1 MTGID
6 ENARGGRFGA
16 ATPGARPRQ
25 GPSEASFTAPGHQD
39 GRLRARRRLVVTIVG
54 ALAVAGAGY
63 AAGRFLPPG
72 KPPPQLS
79 QLVVTSKELGPGARL
94 TAADLRTVT
103 VHPGSGEPPGAV
115 SPAAAAS
122 LIGLA
127 TKTAVPQGT
136 FLERS
141 LVASSGAVPNSSQA
155 LVGLALKPG
164 MVPAGGLA
172 DGEQVF
178 LVLVRSTSSGVA
190 LRPVRF
196 LSSSVS
202 VWFTQ
207 GPDSSGTTSVSVVVP
222 AARATELAGFAARGE
237 VAVVATGQA

>member
-25 GPSEASFTAPGHQD
+25 GPPEASFTALGHQD
-39 GRLRARRRLVVTIVG
+39 GRQRARRRLVVTIVG
-54 ALAVAGAGY
+54 VLAVAGAGY

-72 KPPPQLS
+72 TPPPRLA
-79 QLVVTSKELGPGARL
+79 QLVVTSKDLGPGARL

-127 TKTAVPQGT
+127 TKAAVPQGT

-141 LVASSGAVPNSSQA
+141 LVTSARAVPNSSQA

-178 LVLVRSTSSGVA
+178 LVLVRSTPSGVA
-190 LRPVRF
+190 IRPVRF
-196 LSSSVS
+196 LHSGVS
-202 VWFTQ
+202 VWYTQ
-207 GPDSSGTTSVSVVVP
+207 GPDSSGTTSVSVIVP
-222 AARATELAGFAARGE
+222 AGRAAELAGFAARGE
-237 VAVVATGQA
+237 VAVVATGQT

>member
-6 ENARGGRFGA
+6 ETAHSGRFGA

-72 KPPPQLS
+72 TPPPRLS
-79 QLVVTSKELGPGARL
+79 QLVVTSTELGPGARL

-122 LIGLA
+122 LIGLS
-127 TKTAVPQGT
+127 TKAAVPQGT

-141 LVASSGAVPNSSQA
+141 LVASAGAVPNSSQA

-190 LRPVRF
+190 LRPIRF
-196 LSSSVS
+196 LPSSVS

>member
-25 GPSEASFTAPGHQD
+25 GPSEALFTAPGNHD
-39 GRLRARRRLVVTIVG
+39 GRQRARRRLVAIIVG

-72 KPPPQLS
+72 TPPPRLS
-79 QLVVTSKELGPGARL
+79 QLVVTSTALGPGARL
-94 TAADLRTVT
+94 TAGDLRAVT
-103 VHPGSGEPPGAV
+103 VHPGSGEPPGAM
-115 SPAAAAS
+115 SPAAATG

-127 TKTAVPQGT
+127 TRAAVPQGT

-141 LVASSGAVPNSSQA
+141 LVTSSRAVPNASQA

-178 LVLVRSTSSGVA
+178 LVLVRSTPSGVA
-190 LRPVRF
+190 IRPVRF
-196 LSSSVS
+196 LHSSVS
-202 VWFTQ
+202 VWYTQ

-222 AARATELAGFAARGE
+222 AGRAAELAGFAARGE
-237 VAVVATGQA
+237 VAVVATGQT